1 MNGLTGGFIAGG
13 ILIFSSYFG
22 NILADYLYSIF
33 FQSRFDGVTRIS
45 IFAALDL
52 IPIFLFHNISIS
64 TLAIC
69 KAVLMCIGSFVIYLF
84 KREKKL
90 KLLLFQNAHIMVFV
104 LAAGYVAQAFSNLFF
119 PASMDEYIK
128 KQLMFAFIQLLS
140 GGYCIAWYMV
150 QFRILQFDFKG
161 MNLKTILYALP
172 ATVMP
177 LVLLVLLFLVT
188 HGIIKTGLG
197 FSIMMIPIGALLLIS
212 LSFHFKFFIDVCKV
226 KQNVDEFEL
235 DRQKAE
241 AELKKINAEK
251 IHKENV
257 KTIALGMERDLMQI
271 IEYARNRDSVGIE
284 RIVKGAGNV
293 INAERPGL
301 AKTGNNII
309 DSILYSKAEKC
320 RKGEIEFKLNV
331 GPVRDKIETISDIE
345 LCSVIANGMDN
356 AIEASMR
363 LHNPSNRSL
372 SCTIVERP
380 DGAGGS
386 LMIVLANNYDGIKH
400 QSAFFSI
407 SSKRESGP
415 GFGMRNIKRCVED
428 ANGTMSLRE
437 DGLQVVLA
445 ISIPLT

>member
-1 MNGLTGGFIAGG
+1 MSELVGSFIAGG

-22 NILADYLYSIF
+22 NLLTDYLYSIF

-45 IFAALDL
+45 MLAALDL

-69 KAVLMCIGSFVIYLF
+69 KAVLMCGASFVIYLF

-90 KLLLFQNAHIMVFV
+90 KFLIIQNAFITLFV

-119 PASMDEYIK
+119 PANMDEYMK
-128 KQLMFAFIQLLS
+128 KQLMFAFVQLLS
-140 GGYCIAWYMV
+140 GGYCMALYML
-150 QFRILQFDFKG
+150 QFRIMQFDFSG
-161 MNLKTILYALP
+161 MTRKTILYALP
-172 ATVMP
+172 ATVLP
-177 LVLLVLLFLVT
+177 LVLLAMLFLVT
-188 HGIIKTGLG
+188 HGIIKTGLS
-197 FSIMMIPIGALLLIS
+197 FSIIMLSIGIVLLIS
-212 LSFHFKFFIDVCKV
+212 LSYHFRFFIDVCKV
-226 KQNVDEFEL
+226 KQDVDEFEL

-241 AELKKINAEK
+241 TELRRINAEK
-251 IHKENV
+251 VHKENV
-257 KTIALGMERDLMQI
+257 KSIAQGMERNLRQI
-271 IEYARNRDSVGIE
+271 IECARKHDNVGIE
-284 RIVKGAGNV
+284 RIVKGAESV
-293 INAERPGL
+293 INAERPEF

-363 LHNPSNRSL
+363 LYNPSNRSI
-372 SCTIVERP
+372 SCTILERP

-386 LMIVLANNYDGIKH
+386 LMIVLANNYDGIKR

-428 ANGTMSLRE
+428 AHGTMSLSE